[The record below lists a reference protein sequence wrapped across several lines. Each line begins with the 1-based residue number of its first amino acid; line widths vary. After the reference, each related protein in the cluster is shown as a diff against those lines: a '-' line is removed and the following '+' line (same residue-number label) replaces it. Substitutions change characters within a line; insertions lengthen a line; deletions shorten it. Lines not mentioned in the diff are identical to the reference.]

1 MTVHYLLI
9 NGLGEKIEL
18 QQDRNVGSISVEILK
33 LDRPS
38 VVQSLC
44 VCEHIGLPPHTSV
57 HIVFPST

>member
-44 VCEHIGLPPHTSV
+44 VCEHIGLPAHTSV